1 MNPRQRRG
9 VLLMVMAGLAAV
21 VVFVALAS
29 YVGQVNSQVGA
40 KMTVWKASKDV
51 PAFSQLTSADLEQ
64 VSVPEKW
71 APSTSVTNSE
81 QLDGRKVGFNVKAG
95 TFITQD
101 MLVPPSD
108 LSPTERE
115 IAIDVNAVTGVAGR
129 VQPGDFVDIYAVFAD
144 VPGLAKQVRVL
155 VRNVRVIS
163 VGGRQTVQA
172 DPSQDEDGKA
182 SDVIPVSLALE
193 PNDALAVTYAGAFAE
208 EVRLVKLPTGNTQNR
223 SGESDKYDAERLG
236 GKAVAE
242 EGK

>member
-1 MNPRQRRG
+1 
-9 VLLMVMAGLAAV
+9 MVMAGLAAV

-155 VRNVRVIS
+155 VRNVRVVS
-163 VGGRQTVQA
+163 VGGRQTA
-172 DPSQDEDGKA
+172 EPDPSEDDGKPK
-182 SDVIPVSLALE
+182 DVIPVSLALE

-236 GKAVAE
+236 GNAVPE
-242 EGK
+242 ETK